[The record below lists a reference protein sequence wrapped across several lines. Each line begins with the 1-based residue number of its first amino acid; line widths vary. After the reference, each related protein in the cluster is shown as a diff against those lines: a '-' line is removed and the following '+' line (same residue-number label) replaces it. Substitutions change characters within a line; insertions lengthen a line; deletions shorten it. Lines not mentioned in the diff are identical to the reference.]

1 MRADVTQLLAS
12 APGDAD
18 AAGRLFEAVY
28 ADLKAIAASHMRGE
42 RADHTLQATALVGE
56 AYVRLVGST
65 PIEFEDR
72 RHFFRVASE
81 AMRRILI
88 DHARARLA
96 EKRGGG
102 KRPQALLDE
111 DGAIT
116 MDPQRLLELDEAL
129 SRLALEDD
137 RAAELVRLRFFGG
150 LSLEQAA
157 EMAGVSRRTAIR
169 DWSFARARLAELMD
183 AER

>member
-1 MRADVTQLLAS
+1 MTQLLAEAGKDGAAS
-12 APGDAD
+12 AK
-18 AAGRLFEAVY
+18 LFEAVY
-28 ADLKAIAASHMRGE
+28 ADLKAIAAGQMRGE
-42 RADHTLQATALVGE
+42 RADHTLQATALVSE
-56 AYVRLVGST
+56 AYVRLIGTAS
-65 PIEFEDR
+65 IEFEDR

-102 KRPQALLDE
+102 ARGRALLED
-111 DGAIT
+111 DGAVT
-116 MDPQRLLELDEAL
+116 MEPERLIELDDAL
-129 SRLALEDD
+129 AKFALEDE

-150 LSLEQAA
+150 LTLEQAA

-169 DWSFARARLAELMD
+169 DWSFARARLAELMGG
-183 AER
+183 EG